1 MYKYRYCITT
11 AKKIDNL
18 VTYSK
23 EIEKCID
30 VFNEAYRHARNYK
43 NIITPVKFDNSSVEF
58 ILESENDLGDNP
70 SLRPLLLLSKLL
82 LDIEGL
88 NEYYINKRFL
98 KILVSKRISID
109 NLEVKLSD
117 KEVFKCLVDVYMNN
131 EKLTPYMNKLNKDIK
146 QDIYKLVEEYLEKKE

>member
-1 MYKYRYCITT
+1 MYLMKLL
-11 AKKIDNL
+11 DMQ
-18 VTYSK
+18 
-23 EIEKCID
+23 EII
-30 VFNEAYRHARNYK
+30 K

-98 KILVSKRISID
+98 KILVSKK
-109 NLEVKLSD
+109 N
-117 KEVFKCLVDVYMNN
+117 
-131 EKLTPYMNKLNKDIK
+131 
-146 QDIYKLVEEYLEKKE
+146 IY

>member
-1 MYKYRYCITT
+1 M
-11 AKKIDNL
+11 
-18 VTYSK
+18 
-23 EIEKCID
+23 
-30 VFNEAYRHARNYK
+30 
-43 NIITPVKFDNSSVEF
+43 
-58 ILESENDLGDNP
+58 
-70 SLRPLLLLSKLL
+70 LLSKLL

>member
-1 MYKYRYCITT
+1 M
-11 AKKIDNL
+11 
-18 VTYSK
+18 
-23 EIEKCID
+23 
-30 VFNEAYRHARNYK
+30 
-43 NIITPVKFDNSSVEF
+43 
-58 ILESENDLGDNP
+58 
-70 SLRPLLLLSKLL
+70 LLSKLL

-146 QDIYKLVEEYLEKKE
+146 QNIYKLVEEYLEKKE